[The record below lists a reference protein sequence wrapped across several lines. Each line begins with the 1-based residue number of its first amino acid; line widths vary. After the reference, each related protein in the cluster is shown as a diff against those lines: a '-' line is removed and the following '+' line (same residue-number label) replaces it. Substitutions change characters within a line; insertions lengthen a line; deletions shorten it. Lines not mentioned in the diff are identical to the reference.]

1 MRKLKIRM
9 IYEIE
14 GDTTIEVP
22 DNLTLEEAIQ
32 YAHDYAA
39 PIKLPEGK
47 YVIGSEKLV
56 EEEKWNFVPFKNA
69 DELLKS
75 VEGKGLVDLNEGAKM
90 FWEK

>member
-1 MRKLKIRM
+1 VRKLKIRM

-32 YAHDYAA
+32 YARDYSA
-39 PIKLPEGK
+39 PIKLPEGR
-47 YVIGSEKLV
+47 YVTGSEKLV
-56 EEEKWNFVPFKNA
+56 EEEKWGFVPFKNA